1 MLIHIQD
8 GKMASFWR
16 QEANFSALFD
26 ARFSHLVVN
35 FRSTKHACFVL
46 FKEQK
51 NESQVVVIRS
61 FVQITDHECQSHTV
75 NYAK

>member
-16 QEANFSALFD
+16 PEANFSALFD

-46 FKEQK
+46 FKERK
-51 NESQVVVIRS
+51 FESQEVINRI
-61 FVQITDHECQSHTV
+61 FVQITDHHYHSHTV
-75 NYAK
+75 KYAE